1 MFGTTKSSLWQM
13 CSYCVKLGTSTVYMC
28 VHVRRYIVVV
38 YDVWSRD
45 MSDIRTH
52 LFPLSIRPFRG
63 VQNNIHVLLSSL
75 SIRPCVGIIQG
86 RPKRYT
92 RTFVFISVSSEYT
105 TCVWGVDLYVV
116 YFNEYYCFCVWISC
130 TICDSD
136 CFNAYLTISNYTV
149 ILFLF
154 YMYVYEISLEKSNF

>member
-13 CSYCVKLGTSTVYMC
+13 CSYCVKLRTSTVYMC

-52 LFPLSIRPFRG
+52 LFPLSIRPYRG

-92 RTFVFISVSSEYT
+92 RTFVLIQCHQSKRHVYELLIYTWYISTSIIVFVYES
-105 TCVWGVDLYVV
+105 VV
-116 YFNEYYCFCVWISC
+116 LF
-130 TICDSD
+130 
-136 CFNAYLTISNYTV
+136 V
-149 ILFLF
+149 ILIVLTRT
-154 YMYVYEISLEKSNF
+154 